1 MIQRIHARL
10 VAFLLC
16 LLLAPALAL
25 AWGQDGHRIVG
36 RIAEDRLSVNAKRE
50 IRKLIGDESI
60 SDDSVANWADKIKS
74 TRTNTKPW
82 HYVDI
87 PVGEKSYDAKRD
99 GHDGDNIIDKLVFF
113 VGVLNDKSKTTAERA
128 EALRFVVHFVGD
140 MHQPLH
146 CSDRN
151 DKGGNSRTVVF
162 LGYKKPSNLHSVW
175 DTELVKEAMSNREPM
190 AYADE
195 LAGRITPQQASEW
208 GKYDSKDFAAVVI
221 NWANAAHELSR
232 TNVYSYKDGGKTID
246 IPAEGPAV
254 KLDVPYIEQAKPI
267 VEEQLMKA
275 GVRLANILNEAFP

>member
-1 MIQRIHARL
+1 MFNQLRSRL
-10 VAFLLC
+10 AVFILSI
-16 LLLAPALAL
+16 LLAPTLAL

-50 IRKLIGDESI
+50 IRKLIGDENI
-60 SDDSVANWADKIKS
+60 SDDSVANWPDKIKS

-87 PVGEKSYDAKRD
+87 PVDAKAYDPKRD
-99 GHDGDNIIDKLVFF
+99 GHDGDNVIDKLTYF
-113 VGVLNDKSKTTAERA
+113 VGVLNDKAKSTTERA

-151 DKGGNSRTVVF
+151 DKGGNARTILF
-162 LGYKKPSNLHSVW
+162 LGYQKPTNLHTVW
-175 DTELVKEAMSNREPM
+175 DTELVKETMSNRQPM
-190 AYADE
+190 DYADE
-195 LAGRITPQQASEW
+195 LAGRITPQLAAQW
-208 GKYDSKDFAAVVI
+208 GKSDAKDVLGTVI
-221 NWANAAHELSR
+221 AWANAAHDLSR
-232 TNVYSYKDGGKTID
+232 ERVYNYKSGDKTIS

-254 KLDVPYIEQAKPI
+254 KLDVNYVEQAKPV